1 MFFRRSEPQ
10 FTAQR
15 ADPRDHSGQG
25 VRGDQA
31 VRRPATNDEH
41 EDPVAVHSGVTVS
54 PHDLVGP
61 YAVGALDLMEV
72 VRFEHHLE
80 ECSRC
85 RTELRTLRAAAA
97 RLVDPEH

>member
-1 MFFRRSEPQ
+1 M
-10 FTAQR
+10 
-15 ADPRDHSGQG
+15 
-25 VRGDQA
+25 
-31 VRRPATNDEH
+31 
-41 EDPVAVHSGVTVS
+41 AVHSGVTVS